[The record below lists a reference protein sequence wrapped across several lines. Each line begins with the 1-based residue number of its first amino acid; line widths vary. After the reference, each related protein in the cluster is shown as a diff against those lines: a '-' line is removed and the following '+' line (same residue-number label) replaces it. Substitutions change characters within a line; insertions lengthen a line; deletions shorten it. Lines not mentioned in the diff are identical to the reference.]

1 MTTTTTHL
9 QSVLESIDKQLL
21 SPTTTEVV
29 VRLTR
34 DEAAALMATQSED
47 HTLRVWTSG
56 YGAGHASAMASTLN
70 AISTLDQDNLT
81 QVMRTA
87 QDRCCHIWQDPALRQ
102 EALVSALAAV
112 DAPAC
117 SCGAPL
123 PQQGA
128 TK

>member
-1 MTTTTTHL
+1 MPTTTTQL

-70 AISTLDQDNLT
+70 AISSLDQGKLA
-81 QVMRTA
+81 QVLGIA
-87 QDRCCHIWQDPALRQ
+87 QDRCCHVWKDPALRQ

-117 SCGAPL
+117 ECGAPL
-123 PQQGA
+123 PQQGG